1 MTTRSAL
8 TAFAFVT
15 GIGLAYVGLLDHAY
29 VAPSAPVVVG
39 TTETHARLED
49 SAAVRVAPA
58 THGVRVQAAP
68 RPACSTD
75 YRLGGTITTCR

>member
-15 GIGLAYVGLLDHAY
+15 GIGLAYVGLLDHTY

-39 TTETHARLED
+39 TTETHARLEE
-49 SAAVRVAPA
+49 SAVVRVAPA
-58 THGVRVQAAP
+58 THGVRATARRAP
-68 RPACSTD
+68 TCITE
-75 YRLGGTITTCR
+75 YVLGGTVTTCR